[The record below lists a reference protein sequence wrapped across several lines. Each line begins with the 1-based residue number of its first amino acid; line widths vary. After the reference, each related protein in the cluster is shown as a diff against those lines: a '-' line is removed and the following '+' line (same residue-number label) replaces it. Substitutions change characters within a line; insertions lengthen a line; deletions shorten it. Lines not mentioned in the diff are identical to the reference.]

1 MTRPALNRAPASLA
15 GHWLPA
21 LPHWPR
27 ALLAC
32 LQQERAVI
40 RVLVTQLRGSGPRE
54 PGACMLVTRAGQIG
68 TIGGGRLEWQAL
80 QQARALLQDSHAAAG
95 RWLQLVLG
103 RELGQCCGGV
113 VELWLE
119 RYTRA
124 ELPLLEA
131 LIAPPDPQR
140 WRLLTLMDR
149 EGRISRRLVMAPAAE
164 RALRCRRF
172 SPAPVTAARI
182 GHAMAPFEAQPTP
195 AADRLR
201 YPHLQRYPDGSITVL
216 EPLEPKA
223 TPLYLYGAGHVGQA
237 LVRVLAELPFAITW
251 IDSRPELLP
260 ADLPVTVTP
269 WPCAQPLE
277 VVPTAPAGARHI
289 VLTHDH
295 ALDYALCRAILQ
307 RGEYGWL
314 GVIGSA
320 SKAARFRS
328 RLARDGCSAAQIA
341 TLVCPLGLGGIAAK
355 QPMAIAVS
363 IAAQLLQDLPPAPAV
378 PPADLPDC
386 TQEAC
391 STCRHP

>member
-1 MTRPALNRAPASLA
+1 MIHPALNLAPASMA
-15 GHWLPA
+15 GQWLPA

-32 LQQERAVI
+32 LQQEPAVI

-54 PGACMLVTRAGQIG
+54 PGACMLATRASQIG

-103 RELGQCCGGV
+103 HELGQCCGGV

-131 LIAPPDPQR
+131 LITPPDPQR

-149 EGRISRRLVMAPAAE
+149 EGRISRRLVTATAAE
-164 RALRCRRF
+164 RALRCRNP
-172 SPAPVTAARI
+172 SSTPIAASRI
-182 GHAMAPFEAQPTP
+182 GHASALTAPVEAQPTP

-201 YPHLQRYPDGSITVL
+201 HPRLQRYPDGGITVL
-216 EPLEPKA
+216 ERLEPKV

-260 ADLPVTVTP
+260 GDLPATVTP

-277 VVPTAPAGARHI
+277 AVPTAPAGARHV

-295 ALDYALCRAILQ
+295 GLDYALCRAILQ

-328 RLARDGCSAAQIA
+328 RLARDGCSAAQLA
-341 TLVCPLGLGGIAAK
+341 TLVCPLGIGGIAAK

-363 IAAQLLQDLPPAPAV
+363 IAAQLLQDLPPAP
-378 PPADLPDC
+378 PADLADY

-391 STCRHP
+391 SACRHP